1 MKYGIITTDARD
13 ASKELSMYIY
23 NQLKNAEKHKNK
35 MELVFNPDVTP
46 LQFEVIQIPDKLVID
61 D

>member
-1 MKYGIITTDARD
+1 MKYGIITTDTRN

-23 NQLKNAEKHKNK
+23 SKLKNAENHKSK
-35 MELVFNPDVTP
+35 MQLVFNPDVTP